1 MLLWTRD
8 DADGK
13 KEDIFKPGNNLHE
26 ASVPPANR
34 LARELL

>member
-1 MLLWTRD
+1 MLLWTWD

-26 ASVPPANR
+26 ASVPPTNR
-34 LARELL
+34 LAHGLP